1 MEGGKWKAIKV
12 FKGLLIHSFKPSQTK
27 HCETQL
33 KSEYITKFKQKA
45 PFTLYP
51 ACIHDVRFPYNLQ
64 TAIFLDLSEYSNL
77 FGNKYIF
84 DDLPNCKCDGI

>member
-1 MEGGKWKAIKV
+1 MHEIPGNTLSGKWKAIKV

-51 ACIHDVRFPYNLQ
+51 ACIVTTYKLLFSLIYQNTLIYS
-64 TAIFLDLSEYSNL
+64 AISTFLMAQL
-77 FGNKYIF
+77 
-84 DDLPNCKCDGI
+84 

>member
-45 PFTLYP
+45 FYLVSSLY
-51 ACIHDVRFPYNLQ
+51 HDHVGFPYNLQ

-77 FGNKYIF
+77 FGNKYI
-84 DDLPNCKCDGI
+84 LMI